1 MGREDKTNLA
11 LKILGIFI
19 LTMGILIILHA
30 LIFGHPDWIFWFCYM
45 GMILIGIGALTKQP
59 LLVKVQLNILTIPL
73 ALWVIDFF
81 SILIMDYSLFG
92 ISGYFFSELNLVAR
106 ILSLEH
112 FYLLPVGYMILF
124 LLGESPKAWKL
135 SAVQAAVI
143 IFLTRILTSS
153 SNNVNA
159 VFSSRFNFIPNGD
172 SYLVSFLIVCFLM
185 VIVTDFFIDKLFC
198 YYRKVTKRK
207 IYKL

>member
-1 MGREDKTNLA
+1 MGREDRINLA
-11 LKILGIFI
+11 LKILGIFM
-19 LTMGILIILHA
+19 LTMGILIILYS

-59 LLVKVQLNILTIPL
+59 LLVKTQLNILTIPL
-73 ALWVIDFF
+73 LFWIIDFF
-81 SILIMDYSLFG
+81 SILFMDHSLFG
-92 ISGYFFSELNLVAR
+92 ISGYFFSELNIMAR

-135 SAVQAAVI
+135 SVVQAAVV
-143 IFLTRILTSS
+143 IFLTKILTSPA
-153 SNNVNA
+153 NNVNA

-172 SYLVSFLIVCFLM
+172 FYFVSLIVISFL
-185 VIVTDFFIDKLFC
+185 VIVITDFVTDKLFC
-198 YYRKVTKRK
+198 YYGKVTKRK